1 MIKKLFKLLFG
12 VLLSSFSITC
22 VIHAQ
27 LGVFPITSANIALTN
42 WLGISIGV
50 SGMIVEL
57 VILGL
62 ALSLGE
68 GLSLTGIVNATLG
81 SLLIDLWNPI
91 LPYHPLMVLGILLL
105 PIAWYLSGSIGL
117 GDTNQNL
124 LTNAILK
131 RTNKSMGLVRGIQE
145 VLFMV
150 IGLIGGKGC
159 VTPLTIILSLFFGKI
174 MEFEYKLLGYRPEE
188 VNHKFIIKGKSSSLV
203 GGDEYA
209 ISKESE
215 E

>member
-1 MIKKLFKLLFG
+1 MIKKLIKLLFG
-12 VLLSSFSITC
+12 VLLSSFSITM

-62 ALSLGE
+62 ALYLGE
-68 GLSLTGIVNATLG
+68 GLSFTGIVNATLG

-105 PIAWYLSGSIGL
+105 PIAWYMSGSIGL

-131 RTNKSMGLVRGIQE
+131 RTNKSMGLVRGFKE

-159 VTPLTIILSLFFGKI
+159 VTPLTIILSLFFGKL
-174 MEFEYKLLGYRPEE
+174 MSVEYKLLGYRPEE
-188 VNHKFIIKGKSSSLV
+188 VQHKFIIKGKCRNEVTEL
-203 GGDEYA
+203 A
-209 ISKESE
+209 ISKESKE
-215 E
+215 

>member
-1 MIKKLFKLLFG
+1 MIKKLIKLLFG

-62 ALSLGE
+62 ALYLGE
-68 GLSLTGIVNATLG
+68 GLSFTGIVNATIG

-105 PIAWYLSGSIGL
+105 PIAWYLSGSVGL

-159 VTPLTIILSLFFGKI
+159 VTPLTIILSLFFGKL
-174 MEFEYKLLGYRPEE
+174 MSVEYKLLGYRPEE
-188 VNHKFIIKGKSSSLV
+188 VQHKFIIKGKSLLV

-209 ISKESE
+209 ISKESKE
-215 E
+215 

>member
-1 MIKKLFKLLFG
+1 MIKKLIKLICG
-12 VLLSSFSITC
+12 ILLSSFGITM

-27 LGVFPITSANIALTN
+27 LGVFPITAANIAIAN
-42 WLGISIGV
+42 WLGISIGFGGV
-50 SGMIVEL
+50 LVEL

-62 ALSLGE
+62 ALYLGE
-68 GLSLTGIVNATLG
+68 GLSFTGIVNATIG
-81 SLLIDLWNPI
+81 SLLVDVWNPI

-124 LTNAILK
+124 LTNGILK

-145 VLFMV
+145 SLLMI

-174 MEFEYKLLGYRPEE
+174 LEFEYKLLGYRPEE
-188 VNHKFIIKGKSSSLV
+188 VNHKFIIKGKSRNEVEEL
-203 GGDEYA
+203 A
-209 ISKESE
+209 ISKESKK
-215 E
+215 

>member
-12 VLLSSFSITC
+12 ILLSSFGITC

-27 LGVFPITSANIALTN
+27 LGVFPITSANIAVAN
-42 WLGISIGV
+42 WLGVSIGV
-50 SGMIVEL
+50 GGVLVEL

-62 ALSLGE
+62 ALYLGE
-68 GLSLTGIVNATLG
+68 GLSFTGIVNATIG
-81 SLLIDLWNPI
+81 SLLVDVWNPI

-105 PIAWYLSGSIGL
+105 PIAWFLSGSIGL

-124 LTNAILK
+124 LTNGILK
-131 RTNKSMGLVRGIQE
+131 RTNKSMGLVRGMQE
-145 VLFMV
+145 SLLMI

-159 VTPLTIILSLFFGKI
+159 VTPLTIILSLFFGKL
-174 MEFEYKLLGYRPEE
+174 MSVEYKLLGYRPEE
-188 VNHKFIIKGKSSSLV
+188 VQHKFIIKGKCRNEVTEL
-203 GGDEYA
+203 A

-215 E
+215 K

>member
-1 MIKKLFKLLFG
+1 MIKKIIKLISG
-12 VLLSSFSITC
+12 VILSSFAITC
-22 VIHAQ
+22 VIHAN
-27 LGVFPITSANIALTN
+27 LGVFPITATNIAISN
-42 WLGISIGV
+42 WFGISIGV
-50 SGMIVEL
+50 TGMLVEL
-57 VILGL
+57 LILGL
-62 ALSLGE
+62 ALYLGE
-68 GLSLTGIVNATLG
+68 GVSLMGIVNATLG
-81 SLLIDLWNPI
+81 SLLIDFWNPI
-91 LPYHPLMVLGILLL
+91 LPYHPLMVLGILVL
-105 PIAWYLSGSIGL
+105 PIAWFLSSSVGL

-174 MEFEYKLLGYRPEE
+174 MEFEYKLLGYKPEE
-188 VNHKFIIKGKSSSLV
+188 VNHKFIIKGKCRNEVTEL
-203 GGDEYA
+203 A

-215 E
+215 K

>member
-1 MIKKLFKLLFG
+1 MIKKLIKLLFG
-12 VLLSSFSITC
+12 VLLSSFGITC

-50 SGMIVEL
+50 SGMLVEL

-62 ALSLGE
+62 ALYLGE
-68 GLSLTGIVNATLG
+68 GLSFTGIVNATIG

-105 PIAWYLSGSIGL
+105 PIAWYLSGSVGL

-131 RTNKSMGLVRGIQE
+131 RTNKSMGLVRGCQE

-159 VTPLTIILSLFFGKI
+159 VTPLTVILSLFFGKI
-174 MEFEYKLLGYRPEE
+174 MSVEYKLLGYRPEE
-188 VNHKFIIKGKSSSLV
+188 VQHKFIIKGKCRNEVEEL
-203 GGDEYA
+203 A

-215 E
+215 K

>member
-1 MIKKLFKLLFG
+1 MIKKFIKLLFG
-12 VLLSSFSITC
+12 VLLSSFSITM

-27 LGVFPITSANIALTN
+27 LGVFPITAANIALTN

-50 SGMIVEL
+50 SGMLVEL

-62 ALSLGE
+62 ALYLGE
-68 GLSLTGIVNATLG
+68 GLSFTGIVNATIG

-105 PIAWYLSGSIGL
+105 PIAWYMSGSIGL

-159 VTPLTIILSLFFGKI
+159 VTPLTIILSLFFGKL
-174 MEFEYKLLGYRPEE
+174 MSVEYKLLGYRPEE
-188 VNHKFIIKGKSSSLV
+188 IQHKFIIKGKCRNEVEEL
-203 GGDEYA
+203 A
-209 ISKESE
+209 ISKESKE
-215 E
+215 